1 MAENAII
8 VEADKGKTSV
18 ILYSDDYTEKVHTF
32 LNDNNFQ
39 SLQTNPTDIFKKL
52 LTKTLQ
58 QCNLII
64 NKNQIKY
71 LLQKNPQ
78 APTLKLKYINRATLS
93 DQ

>member
-8 VEADKGKTSV
+8 VKADKGKTSV

-39 SLQTNPTDIFKKL
+39 TLQTNPTDIFQKP

-58 QCNLII
+58 QCNLIT
-64 NKNQIKY
+64 NNNQK
-71 LLQKNPQ
+71 
-78 APTLKLKYINRATLS
+78 
-93 DQ
+93 